1 MQYWQIFNSFLIF
14 FCYKQKQ
21 PPVFCKKVFLKISQ
35 NLQEKTSAR
44 ASFLMKLKAEART
57 EFWEIFNNKLF
68 TKHLW
73 ATTYDKFAKYE
84 KLLSICNIA
93 LGIMWHLVLLAKLN
107 VVLDLGLKLK
117 YPRINMK
124 RGQ

>member
-1 MQYWQIFNSFLIF
+1 
-14 FCYKQKQ
+14 
-21 PPVFCKKVFLKISQ
+21 
-35 NLQEKTSAR
+35 
-44 ASFLMKLKAEART
+44 MKLKAEART

-73 ATTYDKFAKYE
+73 TTTYDKFAKYE

-93 LGIMWHLVLLAKLN
+93 LGIMWQLVLLAKLN